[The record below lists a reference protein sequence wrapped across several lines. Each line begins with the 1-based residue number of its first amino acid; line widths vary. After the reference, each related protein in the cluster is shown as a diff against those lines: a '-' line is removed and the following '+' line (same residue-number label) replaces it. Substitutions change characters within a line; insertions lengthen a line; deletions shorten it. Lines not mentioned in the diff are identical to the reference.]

1 MRQYAHFPP
10 APNPVFLAPLGET
23 SVTDRFFRFEAILP
37 SVVACLILLSWAL
50 MTPLNQYG
58 KAQSGRFLF
67 MSKGS
72 FIHSAPALDD

>member
-1 MRQYAHFPP
+1 M
-10 APNPVFLAPLGET
+10 
-23 SVTDRFFRFEAILP
+23 TDRFFRFKAILP

-58 KAQSGRFLF
+58 KAQSGRFIHV
-67 MSKGS
+67 KVS